1 MVGDANYL
9 IVVTYRDSNYMWKD
23 RAVNQADITETSDS
37 PTERVVHYFAPN
49 FWGPFAQPSR
59 IERVMVTQQGHT
71 FRLPWHAEVKP
82 APPSALS
89 LDLCLHYDGQARL
102 TGVTWK

>member
-1 MVGDANYL
+1 MVVQTNCL

-23 RAVNQADITETSDS
+23 RAINQADITEIVVT
-37 PTERVVHYFAPN
+37 PTERAVHYFAPK

-59 IERVMVTQQGHT
+59 IERVTVTQQGHT
-71 FRLPWHAEVKP
+71 FRLPWHAEVHP
-82 APPSALS
+82 AAPSALA
-89 LDLCLHYDGQARL
+89 LDLRLPYAGHAML